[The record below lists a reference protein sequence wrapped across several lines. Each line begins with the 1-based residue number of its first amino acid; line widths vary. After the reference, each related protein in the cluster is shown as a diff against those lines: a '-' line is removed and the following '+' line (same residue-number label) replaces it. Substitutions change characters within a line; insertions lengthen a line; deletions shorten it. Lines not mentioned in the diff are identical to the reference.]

1 MALRMAP
8 WPAGTRADHSK
19 QVARARPKGSHDL
32 PCAHLRRKHG
42 KSVGGALQ
50 NSRTSDGNPSKVSEV
65 PFVFAV
71 SFQEKVPYLG
81 AHIKLRG
88 QSLKRASDKDWRLE
102 LRGQSLKRASDKE
115 WRLEL
120 RGQSLKRAAGKDWRL
135 GLALHASTPCR
146 LFYTRRRRKV
156 SEQKPCVA
164 V

>member
-1 MALRMAP
+1 MI
-8 WPAGTRADHSK
+8 TF
-19 QVARARPKGSHDL
+19 
-32 PCAHLRRKHG
+32 
-42 KSVGGALQ
+42 SVPSQ
-50 NSRTSDGNPSKVSEV
+50 NSRTPDGNPSKVSEV

-102 LRGQSLKRASDKE
+102 LRGQSLKRA
-115 WRLEL
+115 
-120 RGQSLKRAAGKDWRL
+120 AGKDWRL

-146 LFYTRRRRKV
+146 LFLTRQRRKV

>member
-1 MALRMAP
+1 MCFGAVSSYSLMALRMAP

-19 QVARARPKGSHDL
+19 QAARARPKGSHDL

-42 KSVGGALQ
+42 KSVGGALLI
-50 NSRTSDGNPSKVSEV
+50 SRTSDGNPSKVSEV

-88 QSLKRASDKDWRLE
+88 QSLKRTSDKD
-102 LRGQSLKRASDKE
+102 

-146 LFYTRRRRKV
+146 LFLTRQRRKV
-156 SEQKPCVA
+156 SEQKTCFA

>member
-1 MALRMAP
+1 MCFGAVSSYSLMALRMAP

-19 QVARARPKGSHDL
+19 QAARARPKGSHDL

-88 QSLKRASDKDWRLE
+88 QSLKRA
-102 LRGQSLKRASDKE
+102 
-115 WRLEL
+115 
-120 RGQSLKRAAGKDWRL
+120 AGKDWRL

-146 LFYTRRRRKV
+146 LFLTRQRRKV